1 MSRQHVFK
9 KVCPNNVQFTVRI
22 NSSLVKSDRILV
34 KKHQRLLVPTR
45 LHKFLSLRFHSFSQ
59 KTSSLIY
66 IFIKKIQKQHNI
78 KIDRITADFNR
89 SRQHSIP
96 SESQKVADRPYYEL
110 VYMCLSICANCV
122 FYLCLDVFFNYINC
136 ALSIVS
142 PQVWV
147 R

>member
-34 KKHQRLLVPTR
+34 KKHQRLPVPTR

-96 SESQKVADRPYYEL
+96 SQSQKVADRPYYEL
-110 VYMCLSICANCV
+110 VYMCRFGLSLMFRCFGRNTKSAFRSQTISKNN
-122 FYLCLDVFFNYINC
+122 FFIIY
-136 ALSIVS
+136 
-142 PQVWV
+142 
-147 R
+147 

>member
-22 NSSLVKSDRILV
+22 NSSLVKSDRILA
-34 KKHQRLLVPTR
+34 KKHQRLPVPTR

-89 SRQHSIP
+89 SIQHGLSPESNYPSRQPCYENVCMRFLMKKSGCLQFSRIF
-96 SESQKVADRPYYEL
+96 ELLYYF
-110 VYMCLSICANCV
+110 CGKIIKKNH
-122 FYLCLDVFFNYINC
+122 LDF
-136 ALSIVS
+136 
-142 PQVWV
+142 
-147 R
+147 